1 MQRAHNWVTNLD
13 KMFKDLGYYK
23 SRADLQIQSQVIN
36 DEFMLTFTWTDDVL
50 GVSSTLSRKISA
62 KDQLTASYNI
72 KDIGNVKLILEICIE
87 QDEETGDIQLTQQV
101 YCERMLKKFGMES
114 CTPSTTPLPAGINLS
129 VDNILSC
136 FTHNLGKQHW
146 IALKHILSY
155 IKGITN
161 FEPNR
166 ICGHRF
172 CRMQGD
178 KEINR
183 GKHFYSSREAS
194 IIGE

>member
-1 MQRAHNWVTNLD
+1 MQRAHDWVTNLD

-23 SRADLQIQSQVIN
+23 SRADLQIRSQVIN

-50 GVSSTLSRKISA
+50 GVSSTLSGKISA

-136 FTHNLGKQHW
+136 FTHNLGK
-146 IALKHILSY
+146 ILMSNTTLS
-155 IKGITN
+155 K
-161 FEPNR
+161 
-166 ICGHRF
+166 
-172 CRMQGD
+172 
-178 KEINR
+178 
-183 GKHFYSSREAS
+183 SV
-194 IIGE
+194 

>member
-1 MQRAHNWVTNLD
+1 
-13 KMFKDLGYYK
+13 
-23 SRADLQIQSQVIN
+23 
-36 DEFMLTFTWTDDVL
+36 MLTFTWTDDVL
-50 GVSSTLSRKISA
+50 EVSSTLSGKISA

-136 FTHNLGKQHW
+136 FTHNLGK
-146 IALKHILSY
+146 ILMSN
-155 IKGITN
+155 TT
-161 FEPNR
+161 
-166 ICGHRF
+166 
-172 CRMQGD
+172 
-178 KEINR
+178 
-183 GKHFYSSREAS
+183 SSKS
-194 IIGE
+194 V